1 MIPMTD
7 ILKYR
12 NISLNHASYSK
23 VEKLSRTITPGI
35 KLSMAKTVEAI
46 VSDRIVR
53 PHKQGNNNESNQSS
67 EKN

>member
-7 ILKYR
+7 IMKYR
-12 NISLNHASYSK
+12 NISLNHATYSK

-46 VSDRIVR
+46 VSDRMAR
-53 PHKQGNNNESNQSS
+53 PHKQGNNHNGSDQST
-67 EKN
+67 

>member
-7 ILKYR
+7 ITKYR
-12 NISLNHASYSK
+12 NISLNHATYSK

-35 KLSMAKTVEAI
+35 KLSMAKTVEAL

-53 PHKQGNNNESNQSS
+53 PHKQGNNNGSDQSS
-67 EKN
+67 

>member
-12 NISLNHASYSK
+12 NISLNHATYSK

-35 KLSMAKTVEAI
+35 KLSMAKTVEAL

-53 PHKQGNNNESNQSS
+53 PHKQGNNNGSYQSS
-67 EKN
+67 

>member
-12 NISLNHASYSK
+12 NISLNHATYSK

-35 KLSMAKTVEAI
+35 KLSMAKAVEAL

-53 PHKQGNNNESNQSS
+53 THKQGNNNGSDQSS
-67 EKN
+67 